1 MTKIR
6 GSTSRRNIR
15 YQVRE
20 YTRGTGKGAREQD
33 RSIEVVKEFVGQMRI
48 KYPAP
53 AKIIVYS
60 GIKAQA
66 DILGEE
72 LGYIVYYANIS
83 HQEEK
88 EKRLGR

>member
-6 GSTSRRNIR
+6 GSTSRRNIW

-33 RSIEVVKEFVGQMRI
+33 HSIKVVKEFVGQIRI
-48 KYPAP
+48 KYLAP
-53 AKIIVYS
+53 AKIIIYS

-66 DILGEE
+66 NILGEE
-72 LGYIVYYANIS
+72 LGYIVYYTNIS
-83 HQEEK
+83 H
-88 EKRLGR
+88 